1 MHITKSFCHITA
13 ITLIFVVYVL
23 QWSIVPASIV
33 KKNMQGTKESFEQ
46 LSKSLSDPRSTR
58 IGQFS
63 ALSIMEEALKN
74 NRMDT
79 KKSNGK
85 SNYENRKIY
94 VEEEDGDAFVPFSAR
109 MVAPSMAP
117 EPLEG
122 TSCWKRKFK
131 FWRKCVEICYDYVV
145 KGTAKIQQGPVYLRY
160 CHKYHYY

>member
-1 MHITKSFCHITA
+1 M
-13 ITLIFVVYVL
+13 LIFVVSFL
-23 QWSIVPASIV
+23 QWNIVSASIV
-33 KKNMQGTKESFEQ
+33 KKNMQGTKDSLEE
-46 LSKSLSDPRSTR
+46 LSKSLIDPHSTKN
-58 IGQFS
+58 GQFS

-79 KKSNGK
+79 TKSNGV
-85 SNYENRKIY
+85 SNVGEGKIY
-94 VEEEDGDAFVPFSAR
+94 VEEGDGDAFVPFSAR

-117 EPLEG
+117 EPSEG

-145 KGTAKIQQGPVYLRY
+145 KGGSKIQQGPVYLRY